1 MFILIVLMLIV
12 LVLVVF
18 ICLVLIWIVL
28 IWIVFICLVLI
39 WIVFH
44 IELDLRFQKKYVDY
58 SGDSAWIPAM
68 HVACII
74 GIDLVAASATED
86 GASVPP
92 RKRQKIST
100 QVMKTTSLMIHL
112 CFEKGFKFLH
122 GQKRIFNLWHAA
134 AREVLP
140 RSLLNHEEYKN
151 WLKDLDLKFNDDY
164 ASGGLTNPGVPSSAA
179 ETAAGGVHI
188 GA

>member
-1 MFILIVLMLIV
+1 
-12 LVLVVF
+12 
-18 ICLVLIWIVL
+18 
-28 IWIVFICLVLI
+28 
-39 WIVFH
+39 
-44 IELDLRFQKKYVDY
+44 
-58 SGDSAWIPAM
+58 M

-164 ASGGLTNPGVPSSAA
+164 ASGGLTNLSAA
-179 ETAAGGVHI
+179 ETAAGGVQT